1 VKKNILGFKLNFNNK
16 NYPTFKYFPHLRV
29 KNYKFASKTSYSFEQ
44 FLATPKAGLEKNL
57 I

>member
-44 FLATPKAGLEKNL
+44 FLATPKAGLEKN
-57 I
+57 